1 MPVCGRWVG
10 CLSFILPTGL
20 ESLWSR
26 FPQLW
31 LLLFFSRKL
40 YLRMIGNDG
49 MFNAEENLWASLA
62 EPSAQSRACL
72 NIRSNGK
79 LDQVAQD
86 RVCVTDENL
95 QGWGFPLSWVPS
107 QWLTIPIVKK
117 KPFPNTSLE
126 FADALL
132 VSIALRHS
140 TVCLWG
146 KFCFDLHD
154 PVEVENSNN
163 LPLSAHSPAFSS
175 SC

>member
-1 MPVCGRWVG
+1 MWWVSWM
-10 CLSFILPTGL
+10 LKLYPTYWTWISVVQISSVMIT
-20 ESLWSR
+20 SL
-26 FPQLW
+26 
-31 LLLFFSRKL
+31 FSRKL

-49 MFNAEENLWASLA
+49 MFNAEENVWASLA

-72 NIRSNGK
+72 SIRSNGK

-86 RVCVTDENL
+86 RVCVSDENL

-117 KPFPNTSLE
+117 PFPNTSLE

-132 VSIALRHS
+132 VSIALHHS
-140 TVCLWG
+140 TVRLWG

-154 PVEVENSNN
+154 TVEVENSDN